1 VTGAEDPALTP
12 DPAVAA
18 EPGVAAEP
26 AVAPEPAVASEPAVG
41 SEPAVAPE
49 PAVIPD
55 PPAIPDPPSAPRGR
69 RRAADRARLWQ
80 AVNRMRERPAPT
92 IENLP
97 GPFRRS
103 FWRSPIRGPW
113 LTSMF
118 GLILLGGISV
128 MFVTGLLSYAAYNPD
143 LSPLNDETRG
153 KGLLGFYL
161 FSWPTH
167 PVWLY
172 RLNQGVHVTLGLVL
186 VPILLA
192 KLWSVLPKLF
202 EWPPVRNPAHAL
214 ERLSLFLLVGGAV
227 FEFAT
232 GILNIQQWYVFPG
245 SFYRLHFYGA
255 WVFIAGFV
263 VHVSLKTPRMVR
275 ALRSRSLREELRTDT
290 AHTVPEP
297 PDEEHLVSP
306 APAVPTISRR
316 GALAF
321 AGAGSLLLLA
331 LSVGQSLGGPLRR
344 TALLAPHGQD
354 LGSGPA
360 DFQINVTAAEGGI
373 TAGDTGPGWRLT
385 LTREGT
391 AQSGPDR
398 TEPGQGEPVS
408 LSRAQLLAMPQ
419 YTAHLPIA
427 CVEGWSTGNQA
438 WTGVRLRDLAR
449 LAGAAQPA
457 SVLVESLERGGTFR
471 QAVLSAAQIT
481 NPDSLLALHVNGA
494 ELTLDHGY
502 PARVIVPAIPGV
514 HNTKWVTRLTFRS

>member
-1 VTGAEDPALTP
+1 MTDAGHQLPAHGP
-12 DPAVAA
+12 DPAQSGPAQSPGPPQDAPAA
-18 EPGVAAEP
+18 Q
-26 AVAPEPAVASEPAVG
+26 
-41 SEPAVAPE
+41 
-49 PAVIPD
+49 
-55 PPAIPDPPSAPRGR
+55 SAPASQA
-69 RRAADRARLWQ
+69 RRAAPWARQLQRAS
-80 AVNRMRERPAPT
+80 E
-92 IENLP
+92 LP

-113 LTSMF
+113 LTSVF
-118 GLILLGGISV
+118 GLILLAGIPV
-128 MFVTGLLSYAAYNPD
+128 LFVTGLLSYAAYNPD
-143 LSPLNDETRG
+143 LSPLNDQTPG

-202 EWPPVRNPAHAL
+202 EWPPLRDPAHAL
-214 ERLSLFLLVGGAV
+214 ERLSLFLLVGGVV

-263 VHVSLKTPRMVR
+263 VHVGLKAPRMVR
-275 ALRSRSLREELRTDT
+275 SLRGRSLRAELRTDT

-297 PDEEHLVSP
+297 ADEGHLVSP
-306 APAVPTISRR
+306 APEAPTISRR

-344 TALLAPHGQD
+344 TALLAPHGQE
-354 LGSGPA
+354 LGDGPG
-360 DFQINVTAAEGGI
+360 DFQINVTAAQGGI
-373 TAGDTGPGWRLT
+373 TAARTGASWRLT
-385 LTREGT
+385 LSH
-391 AQSGPDR
+391 AGPGR
-398 TEPGQGEPVS
+398 NGPAS
-408 LSRAQLLAMPQ
+408 LSRPQLLAMTQ
-419 YTAHLPIA
+419 HTAHLPIA
-427 CVEGWSTGNQA
+427 CVEGWSSGNQR

-449 LAGAAQPA
+449 MAGAPRPA
-457 SVLVESLERGGTFR
+457 SVLVESLERGGAFR
-471 QAVLSAAQIT
+471 QAVLSAGQIMD
-481 NPDSLLALHVNGA
+481 PDSLLALRVNGA
-494 ELTLDHGY
+494 DLSLDHGF
-502 PARVIVPAIPGV
+502 PARIIVPASPGV
-514 HNTKWVTRLTFRS
+514 HNTKWVASLTFRS

>member
-1 VTGAEDPALTP
+1 VTDTGK
-12 DPAVAA
+12 AA
-18 EPGVAAEP
+18 
-26 AVAPEPAVASEPAVG
+26 
-41 SEPAVAPE
+41 
-49 PAVIPD
+49 
-55 PPAIPDPPSAPRGR
+55 PSASPPPGKRAGRGR
-69 RRAADRARLWQ
+69 TAPAARPLARL
-80 AVNRMRERPAPT
+80 E
-92 IENLP
+92 ELP

-113 LTSMF
+113 LTSVF

-128 MFVTGLLSYAAYNPD
+128 LFVTGLLSYAAYNPD
-143 LSPLNDETRG
+143 LSPVNDQTAG

-202 EWPPVRNPAHAL
+202 ELPPVRSAAHAL

-263 VHVSLKTPRMVR
+263 VHVGLKAPRMVR
-275 ALRSRSLREELRTDT
+275 SLRSRSLRGELRTDT
-290 AHTVPEP
+290 AHTQPEP
-297 PDEEHLVSP
+297 PDDGHLVSP
-306 APAVPTISRR
+306 APAAPTISRR

-321 AGAGSLLLLA
+321 AGGGSLLLLA

-354 LGSGPA
+354 VGGGSG
-360 DFQINVTAAEGGI
+360 DFQINVTANEAGIGAAETGASWRLVLGR
-373 TAGDTGPGWRLT
+373 TGPG
-385 LTREGT
+385 GG
-391 AQSGPDR
+391 A
-398 TEPGQGEPVS
+398 PVS
-408 LSRAQLLAMPQ
+408 LSRTQLLAMPQ
-419 YTAHLPIA
+419 HTAHLPIA
-427 CVEGWSTGNQA
+427 CVEGWSTGNQV
-438 WTGVRLRDLAR
+438 WTGVQLRDLAR

-457 SVLVESLERGGTFR
+457 SVLVKSLQRGGTDR
-471 QAVLSAAQIT
+471 RAVLSAGQIMD
-481 NPDSLLALHVNGA
+481 PDSLLALRVNGVDLSA
-494 ELTLDHGY
+494 DHGF
-502 PARVIVPAIPGV
+502 PARVIVPANPGV
-514 HNTKWVTRLTFRS
+514 HNTKWVASLTFGS